1 MWWQLLP
8 QANSR
13 GKTGAGGSSIPRDA
27 RKSGHGAPDFR
38 ALRYFLACT
47 EFEKR
52 ETTFMRILTTKPKE
66 IQWMVA
72 LCAVLSFLCPMR
84 AQQTGSLSSA
94 VTALPRLVRFNGTAK
109 DLNGNP
115 LTGVIGITFA
125 LYAEQ
130 NGGAP
135 LWLETQ
141 NVQAEGNGH
150 YTVVL
155 GASKPDGLPTDLF
168 TSEQARWVGVQIS
181 GQGEQPRVLL
191 VSAPYALKAG
201 DAETVG
207 GLPASA
213 FALAR
218 TPPTQADGSA
228 ASSPASRNALVQTV
242 PATNPDVT
250 GKGSIGF
257 VPLWDETG
265 DIVDSAIFQKS
276 SDIGIGTKIPA
287 ATLDVSGKSDIRDTL
302 TLFPK
307 GTDAT
312 LVISGTTFK
321 IDQTGKM
328 TFVAGQTFPGAS
340 GTVTSVGSGAG
351 LTGGPITKSGTLSI
365 AAGGVTNSMLQNS
378 TVKLTPGG
386 GMTGGGSVALGGS
399 TTLGLKNCAANQVL
413 EFISGA
419 WACASAGTGTITGVT
434 AGTDLTGGGTGGKV
448 TLNLDTTKVPQLA
461 TNNTFTAFQSFT
473 GGVTSTDGIGGY
485 SSSTTGT
492 GVTGQ
497 SPNLGVLGISVA
509 ASQQGS
515 GRGGAGVW
523 GDTGAGA
530 DSGHAGV
537 LGTAD
542 ANTAGW
548 FINNGPF
555 ATVLATN
562 SAPNSLNVKGAFG
575 VAAESNY
582 VGVYGVLSSASVTGV
597 QDNFEAGVWGD
608 TGVAGIAVLGT
619 ADDDGIGGWFANNSS
634 IRPALL
640 AYNSSSDT
648 GVQAFQSGGQLGICI
663 IDTSGDLSCDGSKSA
678 VVPVD
683 GGSRK
688 VALYAIEGPEN
699 WFEDAGSGQ
708 LSNGSARIDLDPTFA
723 QTVNTE
729 MDYKVF
735 PVPNGDCKG
744 LYITHKTQTS
754 FEVHELGGGTSSVA
768 FDYRI
773 MAKRKGY
780 ENVRLADKTKQF
792 SDQEMQFKRMRHPS
806 TPSALQISGPAAPLS
821 RSQVRTQPL
830 IAQPR

>member
-1 MWWQLLP
+1 MP
-8 QANSR
+8 ENQAKGR
-13 GKTGAGGSSIPRDA
+13 PI
-27 RKSGHGAPDFR
+27 SGRSPTSWR
-38 ALRYFLACT
+38 AQNL
-47 EFEKR
+47 KG
-52 ETTFMRILTTKPKE
+52 TTLMRILMTKPNA
-66 IQWMVA
+66 IQLMVA
-72 LCAVLSFLCPMR
+72 LCAVLSCLCPMR
-84 AQQTGSLSSA
+84 AQQTGSPASA
-94 VTALPRLVRFNGTAK
+94 VTALPRVMRFNGAAK
-109 DLNGNP
+109 DQNGNP
-115 LTGVIGITFA
+115 LSGVIGITFA
-125 LYAEQ
+125 LYSEQ

-141 NVQAEGNGH
+141 NVQADGNGH

-155 GASKPDGLPTDLF
+155 GASQPNGLPTDLF
-168 TSEQARWVGVQIS
+168 TSGQARWVGVQIS
-181 GQGEQPRVLL
+181 GQAEPPRVLL

-218 TPPTQADGSA
+218 TPQTQADGSA
-228 ASSPASRNALVQTV
+228 GSSPASRNALLQTV

-257 VPLWDETG
+257 VPLWDESS
-265 DIVDSAIFQKS
+265 DIVNSAIFQKS

-340 GTVTSVGSGAG
+340 GTVTSVGSGPG
-351 LTGGPITKSGTLSI
+351 LTGGPITNSGTLSI
-365 AAGGVTNSMLQNS
+365 ATAGVTNSMLQNS
-378 TVKLTPGG
+378 TLKLTPGG
-386 GMTGGGSVALGGS
+386 GMTGGGPVALGGS
-399 TTLGLKNCAANQVL
+399 TTLGLKSCAANQVL
-413 EFISGA
+413 EFIGGA

-434 AGTDLTGGGTGGKV
+434 AGTDLTGGGASGKV
-448 TLNLDTTKVPQLA
+448 TLNLDITKIPQLA
-461 TNNTFTAFQSFT
+461 AANSFT
-473 GGVTSTDGIGGY
+473 GNQNVNGTVTATSTGNGVVGVTSSAGAF
-485 SSSTTGT
+485 
-492 GVTGQ
+492 GVAGQ
-497 SPNLGVLGISVA
+497 SPNSGVVGVSFTT
-509 ASQQGS
+509 SQTGS
-515 GRGGAGVW
+515 GRGNAGVW

-562 SAPNSLNVKGAFG
+562 SSKGVTGAFG
-575 VAAESNY
+575 VAALSDY
-582 VGVYGVLSSASVTGV
+582 IGVYGIKSGTSATGGAH
-597 QDNFEAGVWGD
+597 NFPAGVWGD
-608 TGVAGIAVLGT
+608 TGLANGTAVFGSADAGGAGMFVNNDSDITTGVTTLEALNFGSNPDSPVFSVAGV
-619 ADDDGIGGWFANNSS
+619 DGSCTVYA
-634 IRPALL
+634 
-640 AYNSSSDT
+640 
-648 GVQAFQSGGQLGICI
+648 
-663 IDTSGDLSCDGSKSA
+663 SGDLSCSGSVTG

-688 VALYAIEGPEN
+688 VALYAIQGPEN

-723 QTVNTE
+723 QTVNTRLG
-729 MDYKVF
+729 YKVF

-744 LYITHKTQTS
+744 LYITQKTQTS

-780 ENVRLADKTKQF
+780 ENVRLADKTNQLMDAKSQL
-792 SDQEMQFKRMRHPS
+792 EKMGRPTK
-806 TPSALQISGPAAPLS
+806 PSALPARRSIAPVTH
-821 RSQVRTQPL
+821 SQA

>member
-1 MWWQLLP
+1 
-8 QANSR
+8 
-13 GKTGAGGSSIPRDA
+13 
-27 RKSGHGAPDFR
+27 
-38 ALRYFLACT
+38 
-47 EFEKR
+47 
-52 ETTFMRILTTKPKE
+52 MRTLTTKPNA

-218 TPPTQADGSA
+218 TPQTQADGA
-228 ASSPASRNALVQTV
+228 AGSSPASRNALVQTV
-242 PATNPDVT
+242 PVTNPDVT

-276 SDIGIGTKIPA
+276 SAIGIGTKIPA

-340 GTVTSVGSGAG
+340 GTVTSVGSGPG

-365 AAGGVTNSMLQNS
+365 ATAGVTNSMLQNS
-378 TVKLTPGG
+378 TLKLTPGG

-399 TTLGLKNCAANQVL
+399 TTLGLKSCSANQVL
-413 EFISGA
+413 EFVGSA
-419 WACASAGTGTITGVT
+419 WTCASAGTGTITGVT
-434 AGTDLTGGGTGGKV
+434 AGTDLTGGGTSGKV
-448 TLNLDTTKVPQLA
+448 TLNLDTTKVPQLGVS
-461 TNNTFTAFQSFT
+461 NTFTGLQNFAGTIS
-473 GGVTSTDGIGGY
+473 VVSSTDAILA
-485 SSSTTGT
+485 TTAANT
-492 GVTGQ
+492 AVTGE
-497 SPNLGVLGISVA
+497 SPNLGIVG
-509 ASQQGS
+509 ASSGFS
-515 GRGGAGVW
+515 NTGAGRGNAGVW
-523 GDTGAGA
+523 GDTGAAAG
-530 DSGHAGV
+530 SGHAGV

-548 FINNGPF
+548 FVNNGPF

-562 SAPNSLNVKGAFG
+562 SSPDVTGAFG

-582 VGVYGVLSSASVTGV
+582 VGVYGVLSAASTTGV
-597 QDNFEAGVWGD
+597 TLPVAGVWGD
-608 TGVAGIAVLGT
+608 TAISGNFGNGAVGVLGT
-619 ADDDGIGGWFANNSS
+619 ADNSTSGLFVSNSINETTLVAVNFTSSNPLVFAAAGVSPTGG
-634 IRPALL
+634 
-640 AYNSSSDT
+640 
-648 GVQAFQSGGQLGICI
+648 GGSCD
-663 IDTSGDLSCDGSKSA
+663 IDASGDLFCSGSKSA

-792 SDQEMQFKRMRHPS
+792 SDQEIQFKRMRHPS
-806 TPSALQISGPAAPLS
+806 KPSALQIAGPAAPLS
-821 RSQVRTQPL
+821 RSQARTQPL

>member
-1 MWWQLLP
+1 
-8 QANSR
+8 
-13 GKTGAGGSSIPRDA
+13 
-27 RKSGHGAPDFR
+27 
-38 ALRYFLACT
+38 
-47 EFEKR
+47 
-52 ETTFMRILTTKPKE
+52 MRILMTKPNA
-66 IQWMVA
+66 IQLMVA
-72 LCAVLSFLCPMR
+72 LGAVLSLLCPTR

-125 LYAEQ
+125 LYSEQ

-141 NVQAEGNGH
+141 NVQADGNGH
-150 YTVVL
+150 YTVLL
-155 GASKPDGLPTDLF
+155 GASKPDGLPIDLF

-181 GQGEQPRVLL
+181 GQAEQPRVLL
-191 VSAPYALKAG
+191 VSAPYAFKAG

-218 TPPTQADGSA
+218 TPQAQADGSA
-228 ASSPASRNALVQTV
+228 GSSPASRRALLQTV
-242 PATNPDVT
+242 PATNPEVT

-257 VPLWDETG
+257 VPLWDETS
-265 DIVDSAIFQKS
+265 DLVDSAIFQKS

-307 GTDAT
+307 ATDAT

-340 GTVTSVGSGAG
+340 GTVSSVASGPG
-351 LTGGPITKSGTLSI
+351 LTGGPITNSGTLSI
-365 AAGGVTNSMLQNS
+365 ATAGVTNSMLQNS
-378 TVKLTPGG
+378 TLKLTPGS

-399 TTLGLKNCAANQVL
+399 TTLGLKSCAANQVL

-434 AGTDLTGGGTGGKV
+434 AGTDLTGGGASGKV
-448 TLNLDTTKVPQLA
+448 TLNLDITKIPQLA
-461 TNNTFTAFQSFT
+461 TANSFT
-473 GGVTSTDGIGGY
+473 GNQNVKGTVTATSTGNGVVGVTSSAGAF
-485 SSSTTGT
+485 
-492 GVTGQ
+492 GVAGQ
-497 SPNLGVLGISVA
+497 SPNSGVVGVSSA
-509 ASQQGS
+509 TSQTGS
-515 GRGGAGVW
+515 GRGNAGVW

-562 SAPNSLNVKGAFG
+562 SSPQVTGAFG
-575 VAAESNY
+575 VAALSNY
-582 VGVYGVLSSASVTGV
+582 VGVYGIKSSTSAMGV
-597 QDNFEAGVWGD
+597 SHNLPAGVWGD
-608 TGVAGIAVLGT
+608 TGLGGGTAVFGT
-619 ADDDGIGGWFANNSS
+619 ADAGSAGVFFNND
-634 IRPALL
+634 
-640 AYNSSSDT
+640 SDT
-648 GVQAFQSGGQLGICI
+648 ITSVFTLEALNFGSNPEAPVFLAAGPGGCN
-663 IDTSGDLSCDGSKSA
+663 IDAGGDLSCSGSVTG

-683 GGSRK
+683 SGSRK
-688 VALYAIEGPEN
+688 VALYAIQGPEN

-708 LSNGSARIDLDPTFA
+708 LSNGSARIDLDPIFA

-729 MDYKVF
+729 IDYKVF

-744 LYITHKTQTS
+744 LYITHKTQTW

-780 ENVRLADKTKQF
+780 ENVRLADKTNQLMDAKSQLKK
-792 SDQEMQFKRMRHPS
+792 MGRPTK
-806 TPSALQISGPAAPLS
+806 PSALPTIRPAAPLS
-821 RSQVRTQPL
+821 QSQA